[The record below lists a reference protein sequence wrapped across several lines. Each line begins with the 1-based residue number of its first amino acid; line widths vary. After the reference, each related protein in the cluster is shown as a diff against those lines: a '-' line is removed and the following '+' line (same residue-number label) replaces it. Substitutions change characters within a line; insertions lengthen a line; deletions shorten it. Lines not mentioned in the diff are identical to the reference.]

1 MKGLNLSDTGNS
13 WVRVLFSSSQ
23 WPLISAGQGG
33 TGSWEEGRDLF
44 TVLVPVQFYESLSV
58 AATGLPDAEA
68 ILMVQT
74 PIRN

>member
-1 MKGLNLSDTGNS
+1 MKGLSLSDTGNS
-13 WVRVLFSSSQ
+13 WVRFLFSSSQ

-44 TVLVPVQFYESLSV
+44 TVLIPVQAYESLSV
-58 AATGLPDAEA
+58 AGLPGAEA